1 MNEISFS
8 HIMYVQSY
16 FVIQI
21 NYILYFTFFL
31 QKLQKKVD
39 QMLLGQSDT
48 TKKLIKTQ
56 ELFEKLSQDNK
67 KKSDQIE
74 KYQRDVK
81 FMEDRI
87 RNLEIRGKIVV

>member
-1 MNEISFS
+1 
-8 HIMYVQSY
+8 MYVQSY

-21 NYILYFTFFL
+21 SYILYFTFFL

-87 RNLEIRGKIVV
+87 RNLEIRGKILV

>member
-1 MNEISFS
+1 
-8 HIMYVQSY
+8 MYVQSY

-21 NYILYFTFFL
+21 SYILYFTFFL

>member
-1 MNEISFS
+1 
-8 HIMYVQSY
+8 MYVQSY

-21 NYILYFTFFL
+21 SFILYFTFFL